1 MLLDNLNTGLASGVW
16 MISLVN
22 LRAPPQENNRYQAL
36 LTPLIQYTLLDYQT
50 YGDLQA
56 NCVVP
61 KMSTQ
66 QLLSDSTSHPKTII
80 ELEKIEVKVVYH
92 I

>member
-22 LRAPPQENNRYQAL
+22 LRAPPQENHRYQAL

-56 NCVVP
+56 GCVVP

-66 QLLSDSTSHPKTII
+66 PLLSDSTSHPKTII
-80 ELEKIEVKVVYH
+80 KVEAIEVKVDCH